1 EKHKQLFTFN
11 DTTVAY
17 PKDKTIVDLFEE
29 QVAKT
34 PDNIAIVFEDT
45 ELTYRE
51 LNERSNQLAHYLMD
65 NYSIQPDDLI
75 GIQLERS
82 EWMIVAI
89 LGVLKSGGAYVP
101 IDPEYPSSRKEY
113 IVKDSAIALLITEAG
128 FIYDIDY
135 YEGDVFAID
144 VEFDSENYSSE
155 TVSKRDASD
164 HLAYVIYTSGSTGN
178 PKGVMVEH
186 QAIVNTI
193 LSQITDFNVN
203 SGSRALQF
211 ASFSFDASI
220 SETFIILLSG
230 ARLFIAT
237 ELHRKDPDLLVS
249 FIRSNAID
257 IATLSP
263 SILNRIEISELT
275 GLKTLITAG
284 ESAQY
289 EKAIDYLKY
298 GTYYNAY
305 GPTEASI
312 CGTIFK
318 LDYREK
324 IVSDSI
330 PIGKPIGNT
339 QIYIL
344 NEKEELQAIG
354 VVGEICIGGNGLAR
368 GYLNQEGLT
377 REKFI
382 TNPIKAGERL
392 YKTGDLGRWLPDGNI
407 EFIGRKDDQV
417 KIRGHR
423 IELGEIEHA
432 LVKHE
437 AVSQVVVLARENESA
452 EKELVAYIVSN
463 VEQNASDL
471 RAYLKQSLPEYML
484 PSYFVQ
490 LEAIPLTTN
499 GKIDKKSLPNPKGL
513 RLMGC
518 FEYVAPRNE
527 LEEDLVKIWEEV
539 LQRDKIGILDD
550 FYDLGLDSLKAM
562 RLIAL
567 VHKKLNIDLKIID
580 ILENTNI
587 QNLGKKI
594 ILIKDILKLQQEGKT
609 VTYKNKIEI

>member
-1 EKHKQLFTFN
+1 VFNSREEEGLSIESREVSDQSNYDFNIIVTPSPVSLHLNIRYNSNRYDTRSLKQLVNDIATVIKAFAQNGDQSLTALDYVSEEEKHKQLFTFN

-29 QVAKT
+29 QVEKT

-51 LNERSNQLAHYLMD
+51 LNERSNQLAHYLME

-220 SETFIILLSG
+220 SETLIILLSG

-237 ELHRKDPDLLVS
+237 ESHRKDPDLLVS

-318 LDYREK
+318 LDHREK

-354 VVGEICIGGNGLAR
+354 VVGEICIGG
-368 GYLNQEGLT
+368 
-377 REKFI
+377 
-382 TNPIKAGERL
+382 
-392 YKTGDLGRWLPDGNI
+392 
-407 EFIGRKDDQV
+407 
-417 KIRGHR
+417 
-423 IELGEIEHA
+423 
-432 LVKHE
+432 
-437 AVSQVVVLARENESA
+437 
-452 EKELVAYIVSN
+452 
-463 VEQNASDL
+463 
-471 RAYLKQSLPEYML
+471 
-484 PSYFVQ
+484 
-490 LEAIPLTTN
+490 
-499 GKIDKKSLPNPKGL
+499 
-513 RLMGC
+513 
-518 FEYVAPRNE
+518 
-527 LEEDLVKIWEEV
+527 
-539 LQRDKIGILDD
+539 
-550 FYDLGLDSLKAM
+550 
-562 RLIAL
+562 
-567 VHKKLNIDLKIID
+567 
-580 ILENTNI
+580 
-587 QNLGKKI
+587 
-594 ILIKDILKLQQEGKT
+594 
-609 VTYKNKIEI
+609 